1 LSGVTPAHLDHSRD
15 WRDFDY
21 CYPVI
26 SRRSGGL
33 SLGVNIN
40 LDKACN
46 FDCVYCEV
54 CRRHP
59 PRRKDVDLDQL
70 EREMRALLDMALSG
84 GLFATEPVAKP
95 AGFATGRRH
104 RLRPAAAG
112 SGVSDRKQTRYDT
125 QPETADGREQTRSR
139 GFETTS
145 TGREGPRLNDMAFSG
160 DGEPTTAAE
169 FPAAVSRLAGLRKD
183 HGLQDLKIVL
193 ITNSTMLQAPSVVG
207 ALDEMMENGGEIWAK
222 LDSGLE
228 GRYRAVNRSN
238 IPLGDIQANLAFAGG
253 RWPLVIQTMFLEWQG
268 RPPLDDELAA
278 YADTIGRLLDAGIKL
293 QGLHLYTVARPTP
306 EPGARPLPSAAIDRI
321 AEYVKGRLPGVSVD
335 VFYGPVA

>member
-1 LSGVTPAHLDHSRD
+1 MSSVIPAHLDHSRG

-26 SRRSGGL
+26 SRRSRGL

-40 LDKACN
+40 LDQACN

-59 PRRKDVDLDQL
+59 PRRKDIDLDQL
-70 EREMRALLDMALSG
+70 ESEMKALLDTTLSG
-84 GLFATEPVAKP
+84 GLFATGEK
-95 AGFATGRRH
+95 R
-104 RLRPAAAG
+104 
-112 SGVSDRKQTRYDT
+112 
-125 QPETADGREQTRSR
+125 
-139 GFETTS
+139 
-145 TGREGPRLNDMAFSG
+145 PRLNDMAFSG
-160 DGEPTTAAE
+160 DGEPTTAVE
-169 FPAAVSRLAGLRKD
+169 FPAAVSRLAGLRKRY
-183 HGLQDLKIVL
+183 GLQDLKIVL
-193 ITNSTMLQAPSVVG
+193 ITNSTMLREPCVVG

-228 GRYRAVNRSN
+228 DRYRAVNRSG
-238 IPLGDIQANLAFAGG
+238 IPLGDILANLTFAGG
-253 RWPLVIQTMFLEWQG
+253 RWPLVIQTMFLEWQD
-268 RPPLDDELAA
+268 RPPLNDELAA
-278 YADTIGRLLDAGIKL
+278 YADTIRRLLDAGIKL

-306 EPGARPLPSAAIDRI
+306 EPAARPLPSAAIDRI